1 MLIPVRADVDRLLL
15 HGLALG
21 GHALLVGVEHDLRE
35 VVGVDGVEHIEE
47 VLSGWAFA
55 DWVFVREVAVH
66 VRVLLEFGPER
77 LHGELVVVRHLDGD
91 DLGLLQ
97 QVLLAGEDVL
107 QEVLVDDALVGQV
120 EL

>member
-1 MLIPVRADVDRLLL
+1 M
-15 HGLALG
+15 H
-21 GHALLVGVEHDLRE
+21 GVEH
-35 VVGVDGVEHIEE
+35 VEE
-47 VLSGWAFA
+47 VLARWAFA
-55 DWVFVREVAVH
+55 DWVLVREVAVH
-66 VRVLLEFGPER
+66 CRVLLEFGPEG

-107 QEVLVDDALVGQV
+107 QEVLGDDALVGQV